1 MLPVARR
8 YTRWMLRRVFDMA
21 RRFSVRLFVGVMA
34 LQVAVAAVLVVADV
48 VKKKGRVKRLGF
60 PHLGT
65 FDATVGDTATT
76 LYTCGEDL
84 YRDMLAAIRG
94 ARHQILFETYLWKA
108 DEVGR
113 EFLDA
118 LNDAEAR
125 GVDVYVIFDWFG
137 NLVVPRSFYRFHPD
151 VHVFRFPPVRLSLLL
166 SPVRAAGLT
175 HRKLLVVDSESA
187 FVGGYNIGSLYA
199 TEWRDTHVRL
209 TGPAIFELVHSFAQV
224 WNRLSGRSTPRLS
237 PRNPAPWNPSLQAVN
252 NIPADLAY
260 PIRAV
265 YLDAISRAQ
274 THVHLTTAYFIP
286 DKQILSALIEAAR
299 RGVDV
304 QIMIPEESNH
314 VVADWLSRGFYSA
327 LLSEDITLLLYRN
340 AMMHAKTVSIDG
352 RWSIV
357 GTTNI
362 DRLSLRFNYET
373 VLEVQ
378 DSAFAANMDLIFQA
392 DRDNCR
398 RVSREE
404 WATRHPAARVVETAL
419 TPLRNML

>member
-1 MLPVARR
+1 MSRLPLRSGFHVARR
-8 YTRWMLRRVFDMA
+8 IG
-21 RRFSVRLFVGVMA
+21 VRLLVGVVA
-34 LQVAVAAVLVVADV
+34 SQVAVAAALVVTDA
-48 VKKKGRVKRLGF
+48 VKKKDRVKRFGF
-60 PHLGT
+60 PHPGS

-76 LYTCGEDL
+76 LYTLGEDL

-113 EFLDA
+113 EFRDA
-118 LNDAEAR
+118 LNDAAAR
-125 GVDVYVIFDWFG
+125 GVDVYIIYDWFG
-137 NLVVPRSFYRFHPD
+137 NLVVPRSFYRFHPA

-166 SPVRAAGLT
+166 SPLRAAGLT
-175 HRKLLVVDSESA
+175 HRKLLVVDSEFA

-209 TGPAIFELVHSFAQV
+209 SGPAIFELAHSFAQV
-224 WNRLSGRSTPRLS
+224 WNHLSSRDTPGLS
-237 PRNPAPWNPSLQAVN
+237 PHNPSPWNPPLRAIN
-252 NIPADLAY
+252 NIPADLVY

-274 THVHLTTAYFIP
+274 THIHLTTAYFIP
-286 DKQILSALIEAAR
+286 DQQILTALIEAAR

-340 AMMHAKTVSIDG
+340 AMIHAKTASIDG
-352 RWSIV
+352 HWSIV
-357 GTTNI
+357 GTANI
-362 DRLSLRFNYET
+362 DRLSLGFNYET

-378 DSAFAANMDLIFQA
+378 DSAFAANMERIFQA
-392 DRDNCR
+392 DSDNCR
-398 RVSREE
+398 RVTREE
-404 WATRHPAARVVETAL
+404 WSTRHPAARAAETAL
-419 TPLRNML
+419 TPLRTML